1 MHDSVPSARAVSP
14 ILLRIRTRLQ
24 SSRSGIASEHA
35 VASRVLVT
43 PPRPSYRPR
52 WSLVLCQ
59 GRRTAHFLCGVSFAL
74 YSSSFVIQSR
84 RACNVHMSILGVYLF
99 FFGIFFLRGQ
109 GIEFYKS
116 RQAWLLQMTIFF
128 SACSREKKNRA
139 TKKSSSGICFFGRC
153 DGLPCDLTSLCQNM
167 LSFLGDHCC
176 T

>member
-74 YSSSFVIQSR
+74 YSSSFVIQGR
-84 RACNVHMSILGVYLF
+84 RACNASILGVYLF

-128 SACSREKKNRA
+128 FGMFARKKKNRA